1 MTPRTSLLQMKTPD
15 PRSKWEELERKRR
28 RVRLVV
34 AKVPERVLLLPI
46 AVSANLKHKHLMKM
60 TMEKR
65 ALRSRTLNS
74 CDKRFRS
81 SVGAPILWASQLT
94 SSPTMSIA

>member
-1 MTPRTSLLQMKTPD
+1 MTPRTSLLQMKMLD

-34 AKVPERVLLLPI
+34 ARVPERVLLPI

-60 TMEKR
+60 TVEMR

-81 SVGAPILWASQLT
+81 SVGALILWASQLT